1 MGVFDK
7 ILKDNGRYS
16 WLRGMELDR
25 YYPRLRLAFEYQGEQ
40 HFEDKKFF
48 KIDLKEIQKRDEIK
62 REICNNRS
70 IILVE
75 ISYREKLSEQLIL
88 AKLKEKGS
96 VTNQRAL

>member
-48 KIDLKEIQKRDEIK
+48 KIK